1 MREIVKRMF
10 SEIEFGHDNMID
22 KQFSIRDRIVR
33 EGYNQYRYY
42 LWGSNIFT
50 KKADGTIEFSFC
62 GYMTNT
68 TKDRI
73 HDFMHHEVHF
83 PCSVYQKD
91 YQMHLLIGDSVIDID
106 ICKRYSINVK
116 TREVKVI

>member
-1 MREIVKRMF
+1 MREIVKTMF
-10 SEIEFGHDNMID
+10 RELEFGHDNTMD
-22 KQFSIRDRIVR
+22 KMFSVRDRIVK

-50 KKADGTIEFSFC
+50 KKADNTIEFSFC

-73 HDFMHHEVHF
+73 SAFMWHETNF
-83 PCSVYQKD
+83 PCSFGGNT
-91 YQMHLLIGDSVIDID
+91 L
-106 ICKRYSINVK
+106 R
-116 TREVKVI
+116 